1 MKYQLVSFIPAK
13 QMMVINESKKGENKM
28 ATMKIILSNVEKV
41 SPAYRPNENSIRI
54 NCDIS
59 HSDMEDIMYQ
69 ICDQLGDKAF
79 LKLAKR
85 VIV

>member
-1 MKYQLVSFIPAK
+1 
-13 QMMVINESKKGENKM
+13 M

-54 NCDIS
+54 SCDIS

-69 ICDQLGDKAF
+69 ICEQLGDEVF
-79 LKLAKR
+79 IKLAKK
-85 VIV
+85 IITQ